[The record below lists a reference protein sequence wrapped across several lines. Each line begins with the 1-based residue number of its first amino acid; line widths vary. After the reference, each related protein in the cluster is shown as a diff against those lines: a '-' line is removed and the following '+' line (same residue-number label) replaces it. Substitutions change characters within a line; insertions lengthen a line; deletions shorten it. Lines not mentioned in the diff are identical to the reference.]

1 LRLGKKKLE
10 KNELQKEWDNYEAQR
25 KEKIAKV
32 LEVSILNFRRGKS
45 C

>member
-1 LRLGKKKLE
+1 LKLGKKKVD

-32 LEVSILNFRRGKS
+32 LEVSVFNCRRGKS
-45 C
+45 Y